1 MCAFCFLDHIR
12 EKAGTLRPKYI
23 SLRKYKK
30 EEINLKG
37 SFSFSNRNPVC
48 LKQMH
53 FLEETK
59 ELIYRHEYCWKKI
72 DLFDPKNGS
81 RVKYFS

>member
-1 MCAFCFLDHIR
+1 
-12 EKAGTLRPKYI
+12 
-23 SLRKYKK
+23 
-30 EEINLKG
+30 
-37 SFSFSNRNPVC
+37 
-48 LKQMH
+48 MH

-59 ELIYRHEYCWKKI
+59 ELIYRDEYCWKKI